1 MPKSSRGHAL
11 VDAMWLKLIPINLS
25 MSSRTTFGEKAGTT
39 HTLYFTLHLAGQ
51 DRLTLETGEVFQN
64 AAYKQNA
71 ISAHM
76 NLYPA
81 SGEGDPS
88 PFNRMSYSEGVS
100 GDDSAPSSINFH
112 VSIPASDYSLLLDN
126 IRGGINPE
134 WVMVELRLDYNGTE
148 LPLYYAPDGSKVW
161 RNAKHWFVD
170 VDSIVFQYR
179 LIGADDG
186 DDAVAN
192 TAKAS
197 TPKIDASSVAIAATL
212 ADLERAF
219 TKTKTLIVTV
229 IIVACA
235 VLYFALR

>member
-1 MPKSSRGHAL
+1 
-11 VDAMWLKLIPINLS
+11 MWLTLIPTSLA
-25 MSSRTTFGEKAGTT
+25 MSTQTTFGDKAGTS

-76 NLYPA
+76 NLYSA
-81 SGEGDPS
+81 SGEGEPS
-88 PFNRMSYSEGVS
+88 PFNRMSYSAGVS

-112 VSIPASDYSLLLDN
+112 VSIPAIDYSLLLDN
-126 IRGGINPE
+126 IRGGVNPA
-134 WVMVELRLDYNGTE
+134 WVMVEFRLDYNGTE
-148 LPLYYAPDGSKVW
+148 LPLYNAPDGSKVW
-161 RNAKHWFVD
+161 RNAKNWFVD

-179 LIGADDG
+179 LIGADD
-186 DDAVAN
+186 DVVAAPA

-197 TPKIDASSVAIAATL
+197 IDAASAAIVGKL
-212 ADLERAF
+212 ADLEKAF
-219 TKTKTLIVTV
+219 EWGRTIIVTV
-229 IIVACA
+229 IVVACA

>member
-1 MPKSSRGHAL
+1 
-11 VDAMWLKLIPINLS
+11 MWLTLIPSALS
-25 MSSRTTFGEKAGTT
+25 MSSKTTFGDKAGTS
-39 HTLYFTLHLAGQ
+39 HTLCFTLHLAGQ

-81 SGEGDPS
+81 SGKGDPS
-88 PFNRMSYSEGVS
+88 PFNRMSYSKGVS

-126 IRGGINPE
+126 IRGGINPA

-161 RNAKHWFVD
+161 RNAKNWFVD

-179 LIGADDG
+179 LIGADD
-186 DDAVAN
+186 DDVAVAAPP

-197 TPKIDASSVAIAATL
+197 IDASSVAIAATL
-212 ADLERAF
+212 ADLERSF
-219 TKTKTLIVTV
+219 TKGRSLIVAV